1 MSKVTHLS
9 DFLGLTRST
18 VGVLF
23 MVILVGLGERLAER
37 FLPMYLLA
45 LGGGAIS
52 IGLLNGLDNFLSAV
66 YAYPGGYL
74 SDRIGYKRALIV
86 FNIIAMIGFFCPGRP
101 FPCRQP

>member
-1 MSKVTHLS
+1 MAGVRGVRAEPLNSEPLVIKMSRIVHIS
-9 DFLGLTRST
+9 NFLGLTRST

-52 IGLLNGLDNFLSAV
+52 IGLLNGMDNVLSGLSAF
-66 YAYPGGYL
+66 PGG
-74 SDRIGYKRALIV
+74 
-86 FNIIAMIGFFCPGRP
+86 
-101 FPCRQP
+101 